1 MFKDEIQWDQ
11 EKHKRVLKGINNF
24 VKFIESIDHR
34 HQLDFI
40 ADNELE
46 NELVGEALVYF
57 GDILHDD

>member
-1 MFKDEIQWDQ
+1 MFKDEIEWDQ